1 MNELYEMNPT
11 LLSKLTVVI
20 PTYNRQNYA
29 VRNMRFWS
37 GQGVTVHVMD
47 GSDAPLSAHQL
58 AGIDSNIHYHHKSC
72 TFEER
77 LEIAA
82 SYINTEYAMLCGDD
96 EFQAPNG
103 LIACIKF
110 LEANN
115 DYTSCCGRC
124 VAFSVQKSKIEL
136 FPIKT
141 GHATHFVNQQSAS
154 ERIHYHISN
163 FMTTTIYGV
172 HRRDSFKF
180 CISGMPKN
188 FSSPYVAE
196 TTFEL
201 LSAIYGKSAIL
212 SNMSWIRSSEN
223 KPVQKNDYDRKYYLS
238 HWYDDPSKVE
248 EVEKYYFNLKQIIFP
263 LFPIDERENIWKAA
277 CSALKI
283 RINNDRSALTDQ
295 TSKPSLLILLKSFMY
310 LRINRHQTLKHLIK
324 LLLKKLNIRNEP
336 DFYINSSNYSFNK
349 LKDRSNIII
358 DDLETGLILDA
369 ILKFHEK
376 SNLNQRVS

>member
-1 MNELYEMNPT
+1 
-11 LLSKLTVVI
+11 
-20 PTYNRQNYA
+20 
-29 VRNMRFWS
+29 
-37 GQGVTVHVMD
+37 
-47 GSDAPLSAHQL
+47 
-58 AGIDSNIHYHHKSC
+58 
-72 TFEER
+72 
-77 LEIAA
+77 
-82 SYINTEYAMLCGDD
+82 
-96 EFQAPNG
+96 
-103 LIACIKF
+103 
-110 LEANN
+110 
-115 DYTSCCGRC
+115 
-124 VAFSVQKSKIEL
+124 
-136 FPIKT
+136 
-141 GHATHFVNQQSAS
+141 
-154 ERIHYHISN
+154 
-163 FMTTTIYGV
+163 
-172 HRRDSFKF
+172 
-180 CISGMPKN
+180 MPKN